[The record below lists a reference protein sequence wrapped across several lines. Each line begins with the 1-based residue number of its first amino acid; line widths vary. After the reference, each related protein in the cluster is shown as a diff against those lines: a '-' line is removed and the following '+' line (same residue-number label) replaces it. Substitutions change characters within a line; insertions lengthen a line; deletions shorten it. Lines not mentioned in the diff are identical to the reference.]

1 MKTSQ
6 NGAIYKYLVGIKHQ
20 QTPFA
25 FSENVVSGAN
35 EQIEVNTSKDI
46 KGTVLAYFPFFIDT
60 SSYVNNWATIIYN
73 KPSKP
78 SL

>member
-46 KGTVLAYFPFFIDT
+46 KGTVLAYCLFSIFYRNLILCKQLG
-60 SSYVNNWATIIYN
+60 YNNI
-73 KPSKP
+73 
-78 SL
+78 

>member
-46 KGTVLAYFPFFIDT
+46 KGTVLAYCLCL
-60 SSYVNNWATIIYN
+60 
-73 KPSKP
+73 
-78 SL
+78 SLKKVDS

>member
-46 KGTVLAYFPFFIDT
+46 KGTVLAYCLC
-60 SSYVNNWATIIYN
+60 TILILVDRFGCY
-73 KPSKP
+73 P
-78 SL
+78 